1 MCYLWLQNQCAEM
14 AERNRD
20 MKTELSEYKAIGTNV
35 RLIKGMLTS
44 LVNLSSG
51 VIPKNL
57 YMPKVRII
65 EREISKM
72 ASEIE
77 DRMLHDYPEVSN
89 EYLDVFYGS
98 VVKDENSELGSEL
111 NGYASEITGDML
123 KHV

>member
-1 MCYLWLQNQCAEM
+1 
-14 AERNRD
+14 
-20 MKTELSEYKAIGTNV
+20 
-35 RLIKGMLTS
+35 
-44 LVNLSSG
+44 
-51 VIPKNL
+51 
-57 YMPKVRII
+57 MPKVRII

-72 ASEIE
+72 SSEIE
-77 DRMLHDYPEVSN
+77 DRMLHDYPDVSN

>member
-1 MCYLWLQNQCAEM
+1 
-14 AERNRD
+14 

-35 RLIKGMLTS
+35 RLMKGMVTS

-57 YMPKVRII
+57 YMPRVRVI

-77 DRMLHDYPEVSN
+77 ERMLHDHPGVTN

-98 VVKDENSELGSEL
+98 VMKDGNSELGNEL
-111 NGYASEITGDML
+111 NGYASEITGEIL
-123 KHV
+123 NGG